1 MGISALSPDGALC
14 VCCPLLARCYRD
26 LKPDNILCTL
36 SSDDYD
42 LARDSSGRALIKLT
56 DFGTCKFI
64 GGDERYAIAPST
76 SGKYHIARVT
86 ARQAGF
92 ARMKVKLKF

>member
-1 MGISALSPDGALC
+1 MC
-14 VCCPLLARCYRD
+14 VVAYQCYRD

-64 GGDERYAIAPST
+64 GGDERYAMV
-76 SGKYHIARVT
+76 G
-86 ARQAGF
+86 
-92 ARMKVKLKF
+92 